1 MSEYKIDYDKRFK
14 RFYYHKDGK
23 VIGMSDILETLNYQ
37 QTKIAELEQNTNKA
51 KAASVRDSISYIEAN
66 FEYGKSDLYA
76 LLMQYAEKLER
87 GKL

>member
-37 QTKIAELEQNTNKA
+37 QTKIAELKQAILDIDGGHSYNDTFLKIDEAVSLVNK
-51 KAASVRDSISYIEAN
+51 
-66 FEYGKSDLYA
+66 
-76 LLMQYAEKLER
+76 